1 MGSNGNKTSSE
12 RGRTSCEVVEGYKE
26 EDDDVELAK
35 KQADHRTMSRDIF
48 RRRAGGVTQN
58 HRESRRSYRKTI
70 QRLILRL
77 SAEAAATQDNDELAA

>member
-48 RRRAGGVTQN
+48 RRRAGGVT
-58 HRESRRSYRKTI
+58 
-70 QRLILRL
+70 
-77 SAEAAATQDNDELAA
+77 